1 MPTHGGINRAGKVK
15 NQTPKVAPQEKPTQ
29 KTGRARRREQYAK
42 RLVQKVVSDDGI
54 RRGPNSNYQLP
65 ASS

>member
-1 MPTHGGINRAGKVK
+1 VYSFLFL
-15 NQTPKVAPQEKPTQ
+15 KVAPSEKPKK

-42 RLVQKVVSDDGI
+42 RFTTKIASPSEF
-54 RRGPNSNYQLP
+54 RRGPNSNYQQP